1 MFHALWDSWDSDS
14 ISNASARRTSSPS
27 LKPQKQD
34 IDLANRLACG
44 NPLVLDDPVSA
55 LDHPTFNIWV
65 VDASPFNDWP
75 YVFAKVATT
84 DALGGVAGIGVKII
98 QAGWHQVVSIA
109 SKGEEGLH
117 LTAVPVNASAS
128 LLDRERRPSS
138 YRNGSVDPQ
147 IDPITLRIHF
157 VLIQDQPV
165 NSRGDFRNILL
176 SLMASNIPSLN
187 CIRAF
192 HMASERTFTYSILK
206 SIEHRVGS
214 LTFPVA
220 NADFYT
226 VMDLQ
231 RVNNLHVPT
240 RPTQS
245 AVVSKQYLQDGQVL
259 LLRSRRSEAGT
270 RLLEDIRDPRS
281 LDRTF
286 AAPVSLL
293 SSIQSWLRIVR
304 ISTPDPNAPVYRVHA
319 RTYDPSNPESNST
332 FTEIPIGDRY
342 RKIADLIAS
351 HPAWGRPLGAH
362 GGDELT
368 GLTDP
373 SRPHPNL
380 DVVAIDLVVTKFGTE
395 TIVDAHLEGSAVS
408 IRETRGYDISILA
421 TCVLE
426 RLGRI
431 YEPSIAV
438 LRSGRRVVPA
448 VSYVDLALRYVHVH
462 DSDATSSVG
471 RLSATLNRRVTRK
484 SMPPLGRPSLPPV
497 VQSPQP
503 QEEIEQRRDAQ
514 SYTVTSPYEP
524 QKPGEIALSTG
535 DQATPHVVFADGIC
549 HGVNHTT
556 GATGTFPTNRLEGY
570 NAAGTPAT
578 PNAPITTFEVKSQ
591 PTTPRHSHSL
601 LARSSE
607 QASVSDSEASTSGP
621 EDESVDKHHDENG
634 TAEESEVVLPPKFVP
649 PPMPVRRQLTKQQK
663 AKLAWEVVKRE
674 IEIRKEETRE
684 AADGGGLNLW
694 SEIAAQ
700 YARPDGLK
708 RSGSEVGSP

>member
-1 MFHALWDSWDSDS
+1 MTKGGDSVKCKSETVGYCTLHITALSIPKQLPNAYSSNSFISPMSPTPQATSMFSLSSVWATDSL
-14 ISNASARRTSSPS
+14 SNASSTRRSSSPA
-27 LKPQKQD
+27 LKPLKHD

-55 LDHPTFNIWV
+55 LDLPTFNIWV

-75 YVFAKVATT
+75 AVFAKVATAG
-84 DALGGVAGIGVKII
+84 ALGGVAGIGVKII
-98 QAGWHQVVSIA
+98 QAGWHHVVSVA

-128 LLDRERRPSS
+128 LVDRDRRTSS
-138 YRNGSVDPQ
+138 YRNGSIDPQ
-147 IDPITLRIHF
+147 MDPITLKIHF

-176 SLMASNIPSLN
+176 SLLASNIPSLN

-192 HMASERTFTYSILK
+192 HMASERAFTYSILK

-214 LTFPVA
+214 LNFPVA

-226 VMDLQ
+226 VMDVQ

-245 AVVSKQYLQDGQVL
+245 AVVSKQYYQDGQVL

-270 RLLEDIRDPRS
+270 RLLEDIRDPRP

-286 AAPVSLL
+286 ATPVSLL

-304 ISTPDPNAPVYRVHA
+304 LSSPDPNAPIYRVHA
-319 RTYDPSNPESNST
+319 RTYDPTNPDSSSS
-332 FTEIPIGDRY
+332 FTEYPIGDRY
-342 RKIADLIAS
+342 RKIADLVAS

-380 DVVAIDLVVTKFGTE
+380 DVVAVDLVVTKFGTE
-395 TIVDAHLEGSAVS
+395 TIVDAHLAGSAVS
-408 IRETRGYDISILA
+408 IRETRVYDMSVLA

-438 LRSGRRVVPA
+438 LRSGRRVVAA
-448 VSYVDLALRYVHVH
+448 VSYVDLALRYVHSCSPH
-462 DSDATSSVG
+462 NRKRKSSSAETPSRTSS
-471 RLSATLNRRVTRK
+471 RLHT
-484 SMPPLGRPSLPPV
+484 
-497 VQSPQP
+497 
-503 QEEIEQRRDAQ
+503 
-514 SYTVTSPYEP
+514 
-524 QKPGEIALSTG
+524 
-535 DQATPHVVFADGIC
+535 
-549 HGVNHTT
+549 NHR
-556 GATGTFPTNRLEGY
+556 N
-570 NAAGTPAT
+570 
-578 PNAPITTFEVKSQ
+578 
-591 PTTPRHSHSL
+591 
-601 LARSSE
+601 LARSLSQQVIE
-607 QASVSDSEASTSGP
+607 
-621 EDESVDKHHDENG
+621 
-634 TAEESEVVLPPKFVP
+634 LP
-649 PPMPVRRQLTKQQK
+649 LT
-663 AKLAWEVVKRE
+663 L
-674 IEIRKEETRE
+674 
-684 AADGGGLNLW
+684 
-694 SEIAAQ
+694 
-700 YARPDGLK
+700 
-708 RSGSEVGSP
+708 